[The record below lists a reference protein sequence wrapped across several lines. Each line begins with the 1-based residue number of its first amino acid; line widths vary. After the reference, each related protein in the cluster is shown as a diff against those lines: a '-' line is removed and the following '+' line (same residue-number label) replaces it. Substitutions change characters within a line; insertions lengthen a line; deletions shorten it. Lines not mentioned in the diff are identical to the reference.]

1 MPIDPFLHAP
11 DEELLAKARCGDVDA
26 ENLLF
31 SRHLDAAYA
40 FARRTANAAPDAE
53 DAVGEALLKAH
64 SALAAFRG
72 ECTFRT
78 WFFGIVARCAV
89 DVLRSRGSRHVEPE
103 SAAVGQPCRPEGDL
117 GTSAELGEALDHA
130 LAALPQRARQAIHLR
145 VRQDLS
151 YREIAF
157 ILQISE
163 EAARAAVFDAR
174 RRLEKLLARF
184 LEPAEELARKSEE
197 RRP

>member
-1 MPIDPFLHAP
+1 MPTDPFLHAH
-11 DEELLAKARCGDVDA
+11 DEELLTRARSGDVDA

-31 SRHLDAAYA
+31 SRHLEAAYA
-40 FARRTANAAPDAE
+40 FARRTLNAAPDAE

-64 SALAAFRG
+64 NALRAFRG

-78 WFFGIVARCAV
+78 WLFGIVARCAV
-89 DVLRSRGSRHVEPE
+89 DVLRARGSRHEAPE
-103 SAAVGQPCRPEGDL
+103 GSPAERRCAPEGDP
-117 GTSAELGEALDHA
+117 GSSAEIGEALDHA

-145 VRQDLS
+145 VRQELS
-151 YREIAF
+151 YREIA
-157 ILQISE
+157 IVLQISE

-184 LEPAEELARKSEE
+184 LEPAEALSPKAEE